1 MVCFIAR
8 MFPFVS
14 ILGLW
19 SEPSYH
25 RVCPLLNAVL
35 ILAPSCFVLP
45 FNLKDITT
53 QHRAT
58 VFIALCWVGLGVC
71 LQFVSLSKTLS
82 PKLLLM
88 AIYL

>member
-1 MVCFIAR
+1 MVGFIAR

-19 SEPSYH
+19 PEPSYH
-25 RVCPLLNAVL
+25 RVCPLLSTVL

-45 FNLKDITT
+45 FNLKDVTT
-53 QHRAT
+53 QHTVT
-58 VFIALCWVGLGVC
+58 VFITLRWVGMGGS
-71 LQFVSLSKTLS
+71 FYIVSLSKTLS

-88 AIYL
+88 ALFL